1 MLISVNLERMDKLDT
16 KKKICITGGH
26 LSPAVAVIEEIQT
39 HKKNWDIV
47 FIGRTKTSRTNTGDS
62 EEKKYIEQV
71 HIPFFSIHAGR
82 VSRIFSLG
90 AILDFM
96 TIPIGFVEAFFLCIS
111 EKPQCIVSF
120 GGYVGLPVVIAGW
133 LLGIPVVIHE
143 QTHILGLSNK
153 IASEFADRILLT
165 FPDTRK
171 QKDTRVRVTGLPL
184 RASFFTVPRVASF
197 PVPSTKPI
205 VYITGGTTGSV
216 SMNDLVF
223 PIISS
228 LVGDYTVI
236 HQTGQLS
243 YAKALTVLD
252 VLPEESKSSYIP
264 MPYVESGDV
273 SWIMHHAK
281 LIVGRS
287 GANTVAEIAALGK
300 PAVFL
305 PLPWAGFKEQLR
317 NATWYA
323 SVGSDVEIVDQQNSV
338 SSALKEAILKLLTSH
353 TEKIKPVE
361 LGKNSAASTAIINE
375 IASLL

>member
-1 MLISVNLERMDKLDT
+1 MDKLDT

-47 FIGRTKTSRTNTGDS
+47 FIGRAKTSRTNTGNS
-62 EEKKYIEQV
+62 EEKKYIEQL

-82 VSRIFSLG
+82 MSRTFSLG
-90 AILDFM
+90 AIFDFM
-96 TIPIGFVEAFFLCIS
+96 TAPIGFVEAFFLCIR

-143 QTHILGLSNK
+143 QTHVLGLANS
-153 IASEFADRILLT
+153 IASEFASSILLT
-165 FPDTRK
+165 FPDPRK
-171 QKDTRVRVTGLPL
+171 QKDNRVHVTGLPL

-197 PVPSTKPI
+197 PVDPTKPI
-205 VYITGGTTGSV
+205 MYITGGTTGAV
-216 SMNDLVF
+216 SMNDLLF
-223 PIISS
+223 PIINS
-228 LVGDYTVI
+228 LVREYTVI
-236 HQTGQLS
+236 HQTGQQS
-243 YAKALTVLD
+243 YAKALTVMD

-264 MPYVESGDV
+264 MSYVESGDV
-273 SWIMHHAK
+273 SWIMHNAHVV
-281 LIVGRS
+281 VGRS
-287 GANTVAEIAALGK
+287 GANTVAEIAAVNK

-305 PLPWAGFKEQLR
+305 PLPWAGSKEQLR

-323 SVGSDVEIVDQQNSV
+323 SLGGDVIIVDQQKISPNELSE
-338 SSALKEAILKLLTSH
+338 KILKLAKSKK
-353 TEKIKPVE
+353 EKNKPVE
-361 LGKNSAASTAIINE
+361 REKKSAASTAIVNE